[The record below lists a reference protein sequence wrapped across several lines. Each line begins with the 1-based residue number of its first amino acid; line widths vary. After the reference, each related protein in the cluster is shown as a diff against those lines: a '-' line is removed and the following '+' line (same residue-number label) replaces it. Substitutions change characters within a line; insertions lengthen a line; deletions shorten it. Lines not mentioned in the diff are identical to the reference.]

1 MKKTI
6 LLLLTLTLI
15 LSVFS
20 SCGYKTTNL
29 TETETNNLQTK
40 ATTIVYE
47 ETTEGVDEEILEE
60 TTSETSEESIETT
73 SYTETVNTT
82 ETMESIETDNGVT
95 KNPINTEE
103 EVDYPSKHYYT
114 MQKVGDQW
122 YMVYD
127 TYLCDPEYD
136 HLTCVPF

>member
-95 KNPINTEE
+95 KKPINTEE